1 MTQQQFMND
10 LQAVYLEL
18 QDRQAALNGYY
29 DLLDDSKNHEKAN
42 EVVDAFLKLVDLPRN
57 KESEMAALTRI
68 VNLREDALEQ
78 VLQKAGLDEEAIRLK
93 KELAY
98 GFVSMLHIAR
108 HESLI
113 GWIEEQKLLTPFYR
127 SLIFGVH
134 FVGLRM
140 SEWQSHWTHHII
152 NTVNPELSALF
163 HGDDAKVFEMLQAES
178 LLDEREE
185 GCIGD
190 RCYSVLVKVD
200 RGLTSDDLSRSDESS
215 VGLTPLKLTSD
226 DLSRSDESS
235 VGLTPLKLTSDDLSR
250 SDESSVG
257 LTPTYRS
264 VAYAEAF
271 EKEVGAVVVALE
283 QLIAL
288 LNQHDDEVFGQ
299 KQAWIAYFTALK
311 EAFGHTRTEELI
323 KLWAEVDRRWM
334 AITAPIQVGHPLE
347 YYEDHYRK
355 AVALEW
361 DVRIVNPRLQE
372 GSHTRENIKR
382 FAYEMAQ
389 AFGEDALKTIGKN
402 LLQVDRTQL
411 YIGQPMLYYAAEFNG
426 LFSAQV
432 VPNDEQVSSELG
444 KKIFAYA
451 DFVRQSKIAKP
462 IMKLSV
468 ETMGEAFVQKQRT
481 LAMEEPKLWHQ
492 LYDISTIGHEYG
504 HILWIDSDTETAMNA
519 TGQFKNIEEFKATT
533 GGLMAFFH
541 REEEALKAH
550 IVDDL
555 VSRAV
560 GLMAWR
566 EVGEVLPYYCEG
578 LIHLEILFGSGIVI
592 YDKTIQI
599 DYTKYDTMKAA
610 YIEAY
615 EVLAKH
621 YLEKVDANDYLSRY
635 AVKENGI
642 FLPVSD
648 EVRAFVEHYYA
659 RYQEIGQQTV

>member
-1 MTQQQFMND
+1 MND

-18 QDRQAALNGYY
+18 QDRQAELNGYY
-29 DLLDDSKNHEKAN
+29 DLLDDTKEHVKAD
-42 EVVDAFLKLVDLPRN
+42 EVVDAFLQLVDLPRN

-78 VLQKAGLDEEAIRLK
+78 ILEKEGFGADEIRIK

-108 HESLI
+108 HESFI
-113 GWIEEQKLLTPFYR
+113 GWIEKQKLLTPFYR
-127 SLIFGVH
+127 GLIFGVH
-134 FVGLRM
+134 FVGLRL

-152 NTVNPELSALF
+152 NTINPELSERF
-163 HGDDAKVFEMLQAES
+163 NGDDARVFEMLQAES

-185 GCIGD
+185 GCVGD
-190 RCYSVLVKVD
+190 RCYSVLVKE
-200 RGLTSDDLSRSDESS
+200 GEAYKS
-215 VGLTPLKLTSD
+215 K
-226 DLSRSDESS
+226 
-235 VGLTPLKLTSDDLSR
+235 
-250 SDESSVG
+250 
-257 LTPTYRS
+257 
-264 VAYAEAF
+264 AYAEAF
-271 EKEVGAVVVALE
+271 AKEATAVVTALE

-288 LNQHDDEVFGQ
+288 LAQHEDDVFGQ
-299 KQAWIAYFTALK
+299 KQEWIAYFTALK
-311 EAFGHTRTEELI
+311 EAFAHTKTDELI
-323 KLWAEVDRRWM
+323 KMWAEVDRRWM
-334 AITAPIQVGHPLE
+334 AVTTPIQVGHPLE

-361 DVRIVNPRLQE
+361 DLRIINPKLQE

-382 FAYEMAQ
+382 FAYEMAERL
-389 AFGEDALKTIGKN
+389 GDKALHTIAGN
-402 LLQVDRTQL
+402 LLQVDGTQL

-451 DFVRQSKIAKP
+451 DFVLESKKSKP
-462 IMKLSV
+462 VMKLSV
-468 ETMGEAFVQKQRT
+468 EIMGEDFVRKQRK
-481 LAMEEPKLWHQ
+481 LAEEEPELWHK

-519 TGQFKNIEEFKATT
+519 TGQFKNIEEFKATA
-533 GGLMAFFH
+533 GGLMAFFSN
-541 REEEALKAH
+541 EEEVLKSH

-560 GLMAWR
+560 GLMSWR

-578 LIHLEILFGSGIVI
+578 LIHLDILFASGVITYEETIVI
-592 YDKTIQI
+592 HYDRYKA
-599 DYTKYDTMKAA
+599 MKAA

-615 EVLAKH
+615 ESLAKH
-621 YLEKVDANDYLSRY
+621 YLDKVDANDYLKRY
-635 AVKENGI
+635 SVREEGV
-642 FLPVSD
+642 FLPVNS
-648 EVRAFVEHYYA
+648 EVRAFVEYYYD
-659 RYQEIGQQTV
+659 RYKAIGQQTVALD

>member
-1 MTQQQFMND
+1 MND

-18 QDRQAALNGYY
+18 QDRQAELNGFYE
-29 DLLDDSKNHEKAN
+29 LLKGEHAKAK
-42 EVVDAFLKLVDLPRN
+42 ETVDAFLSLLELPYN
-57 KESEMAALTRI
+57 DDTVMAALTRI

-78 VLQKAGLDEEAIRLK
+78 VMQKLGIDEAQIRLK

-98 GFVSMLHIAR
+98 GFVSMMHIAR

-113 GWIEEQKLLTPFYR
+113 GWIEQQKLLTPFYR

-163 HGDDAKVFEMLQAES
+163 NGDDAKVFEMLEANA
-178 LLDEREE
+178 LLDTVEE

-190 RCYSVLVKVD
+190 RCYSVLQK
-200 RGLTSDDLSRSDESS
+200 
-215 VGLTPLKLTSD
+215 TPEGYK
-226 DLSRSDESS
+226 
-235 VGLTPLKLTSDDLSR
+235 
-250 SDESSVG
+250 
-257 LTPTYRS
+257 S

-271 EKEVGAVVVALE
+271 AKEVEAVVVALE

-288 LNQHDDEVFGQ
+288 LRQHEDEVFRQ
-299 KQAWIAYFTALK
+299 KEAWIAYFTALK
-311 EAFGHTRTEELI
+311 EAFGHTKTDELI
-323 KLWAEVDRRWM
+323 GMWAEVDRRWM
-334 AITAPIQVGHPLE
+334 AITTPIQVGHPLE
-347 YYEDHYRK
+347 YYEDHYRN

-361 DVRIVNPRLQE
+361 DLRIVNPKLQE
-372 GSHTRENIKR
+372 GSHTRNNIKL
-382 FAYEMAQ
+382 FAYEMAEK
-389 AFGEDALKTIGKN
+389 FGEDAMRIMTKN
-402 LLQVDRTQL
+402 LLQVDQTQL

-432 VPNDEQVSSELG
+432 VPNDERVSSELG

-451 DFVRQSKIAKP
+451 DFVLESKKSKP
-462 IMKLSV
+462 VMQLSV
-468 ETMGEAFVQKQRT
+468 ETMGEAFVRKQRK
-481 LAMEEPKLWHQ
+481 LAIEEPALWHR

-504 HILWIDSDTETAMNA
+504 HILWIDTDTETKMNA

-533 GGLMAFFH
+533 GGLMAFF
-541 REEEALKAH
+541 RNEEEALKGH

-578 LIHLEILFGSGIVI
+578 LIHLELLFASGVVR
-592 YDKTIQI
+592 YEGEVRI
-599 DYTKYDTMKAA
+599 DYDRYDAMKDA
-610 YIEAY
+610 YIQAY
-615 EVLAKH
+615 EALAQHYLAKA
-621 YLEKVDANDYLSRY
+621 DANDYLGRY
-635 AVKENGI
+635 AVKEEGI
-642 FLPVSD
+642 FLPVSR
-648 EVRAFVEHYYA
+648 EVRDFVEHYYA
-659 RYQEIGQQTV
+659 RYKEIGQQTADMD